1 VTAFR
6 GRRAEVKGV
15 AGDERRMTI
24 VEHLEELRRVLII
37 SAIAW
42 AVATT
47 AAFIFHGAIFDF
59 LLHPLVSVLGKTN
72 HITST
77 AIFTS
82 PTEGLTIP
90 IKISAIV
97 GLIGALPVILWQVWG
112 FVSPGLRPVERR
124 FVGPFIASALLL
136 FAAGSAF
143 AYFVMPIGLNFL
155 ATFLGNSAIYLP
167 DINAYLSFLLL
178 LIIAFGVTFELP
190 VVVILLGLLGIVSS
204 RRLRAQRK
212 VIWVGIIIGALVV
225 TPGADPYTP
234 TALFIP
240 LIIFFEA
247 SILILDRVLK
257 R

>member
-1 VTAFR
+1 
-6 GRRAEVKGV
+6 V
-15 AGDERRMTI
+15 AGEERRMTI

-37 SAIAW
+37 CAIAW
-42 AVATT
+42 VVTT
-47 AAFIFHGAIFDF
+47 VVAFIFHGAIVDF
-59 LLHPLVSVLGKTN
+59 LLRPLTTVLGKTNN

-90 IKISAIV
+90 IKISMIV
-97 GLIGALPVILWQVWG
+97 GLVGALPIVLWQVWG
-112 FVSPGLRPVERR
+112 FVSPGLRPVERK

-136 FAAGSAF
+136 FAGGAAF

-155 ATFLGNSAIYLP
+155 ATFLGNSAVYLP
-167 DINAYLSFLLL
+167 DINSYLSFLIL
-178 LIIAFGVTFELP
+178 LIVAFGVTFELP
-190 VVVILLGLLGIVSS
+190 VVIVLLGILGIVSS
-204 RRLRAQRK
+204 RMLRRKRK
-212 VIWVGIIIGALVV
+212 VIWVGIIIGAMLV

-240 LIIFFEA
+240 LIAFFEV
-247 SILILDRVLK
+247 SILVLAKVFK

>member
-1 VTAFR
+1 VQ
-6 GRRAEVKGV
+6 GV

-42 AVATT
+42 LVATV
-47 AAFIFHGAIFDF
+47 AAFVFHGAIFAF
-59 LLHPLVSVLGKTN
+59 LLHPLSTVLTKTN
-72 HITST
+72 NHLTST

-97 GLIGALPVILWQVWG
+97 GVVGALPVILWQLWG
-112 FVSPGLRPVERR
+112 FVAPGLRPVERK
-124 FVGPFIASALLL
+124 FVGPFIASAFLL

-155 ATFLGNSAIYLP
+155 ATFLGSSAVYLP
-167 DINAYLSFLLL
+167 DINSYLSFLML

-190 VVVILLGLLGIVSS
+190 VVIVLLGMLGITSS

-212 VIWVGIIIGALVV
+212 AIWVGIILAALIV

-247 SILILDRVLK
+247 SILILDKALK

>member
-1 VTAFR
+1 
-6 GRRAEVKGV
+6 V

-37 SAIAW
+37 CFIAW
-42 AVATT
+42 IVTT
-47 AAFIFHGAIFDF
+47 VVAFIFHGAIVEF
-59 LLHPLVSVLGKTN
+59 LLRPLTTVLGKTNN

-90 IKISAIV
+90 IKISMIV
-97 GLIGALPVILWQVWG
+97 GLVGALPIVLWQVWG
-112 FVSPGLRPVERR
+112 FVSPGLRPVERK

-136 FAAGSAF
+136 FAAGTAF

-155 ATFLGNSAIYLP
+155 ATFLGSSAVYLP
-167 DINAYLSFLLL
+167 DINSYLSFLIL
-178 LIIAFGVTFELP
+178 LIVAFGVTFELP
-190 VVVILLGLLGIVSS
+190 VVIVLLGILGIVSS
-204 RRLRAQRK
+204 RMLRRK
-212 VIWVGIIIGALVV
+212 RKGIWVGIIIGAMLV

-240 LIIFFEA
+240 LIAFFEA
-247 SILILDRVLK
+247 SILILDKVFR

>member
-1 VTAFR
+1 
-6 GRRAEVKGV
+6 
-15 AGDERRMTI
+15 MTI

-42 AVATT
+42 LVATV
-47 AAFIFHGAIFDF
+47 AAFVFHGAIFEF
-59 LLHPLVSVLGKTN
+59 LLHPLSTVLSKTN
-72 HITST
+72 NHLTST

-97 GLIGALPVILWQVWG
+97 GIIGALPVILWQLWG
-112 FVSPGLRPVERR
+112 FVSPGLRPVERK
-124 FVGPFIASALLL
+124 FVGPFIASAFLL
-136 FAAGSAF
+136 FAAGAAF

-155 ATFLGNSAIYLP
+155 ATFLGSSAVYLP
-167 DINAYLSFLLL
+167 DINSYLSFLIL
-178 LIIAFGVTFELP
+178 LIVAFGVTFELP
-190 VVVILLGLLGIVSS
+190 VVIILLGLLGITSS
-204 RRLRAQRK
+204 RKLRSQRK
-212 VIWVGIIIGALVV
+212 VIWVGIIIAALIV

-247 SILILDRVLK
+247 SILILDKALK

>member
-1 VTAFR
+1 MQ
-6 GRRAEVKGV
+6 GV
-15 AGDERRMTI
+15 ADRGARMT
-24 VEHLEELRRVLII
+24 VVQHLEELRRVLMI

-42 AVATT
+42 VVATVV
-47 AAFIFHGAIFDF
+47 ALIFHAAIFDF
-59 LLHPLVSVLGKTN
+59 LLHPLTSVLGRTNN

-77 AIFTS
+77 AVFTT

-90 IKISAIV
+90 IKISAIA
-97 GLIGALPVILWQVWG
+97 GLVGALPVILWQVWS
-112 FVSPGLRPVERR
+112 FVAPGLRPVEKK

-136 FAAGSAF
+136 FAGGAAF

-155 ATFLGNSAIYLP
+155 ATFLGNSAVYLP

-190 VVVILLGLLGIVSS
+190 VVVILLGVLGIVSS
-204 RRLRAQRK
+204 KLLRRKRK
-212 VIWVGIIIGALVV
+212 VVWVAIIAAALVV

-234 TALFIP
+234 TALFVP

-247 SILILDRVLK
+247 SILILDKALK

>member
-1 VTAFR
+1 MQ
-6 GRRAEVKGV
+6 GV

-42 AVATT
+42 LVATV
-47 AAFIFHGAIFDF
+47 AAFVFHGAIFEF
-59 LLHPLVSVLGKTN
+59 LLHPLSTVLSKTN
-72 HITST
+72 NHLTST

-97 GLIGALPVILWQVWG
+97 GIIGALPVILWQLWG
-112 FVSPGLRPVERR
+112 FVSPGLRPVERK
-124 FVGPFIASALLL
+124 FVGPFIASAFLL
-136 FAAGSAF
+136 FAAGAAF

-155 ATFLGNSAIYLP
+155 ATFLGSSAVYLP
-167 DINAYLSFLLL
+167 DINSYLSFLIL
-178 LIIAFGVTFELP
+178 LIVAFGVTFELP
-190 VVVILLGLLGIVSS
+190 VVIILLGLLGITSS
-204 RRLRAQRK
+204 RKLRSQRK
-212 VIWVGIIIGALVV
+212 VIWVGIIIAALIV

-247 SILILDRVLK
+247 SILILDKALK

>member
-1 VTAFR
+1 MMPLVVGAF
-6 GRRAEVKGV
+6 
-15 AGDERRMTI
+15 
-24 VEHLEELRRVLII
+24 
-37 SAIAW
+37 AW
-42 AVATT
+42 LVATVV
-47 AAFIFHGAIFDF
+47 AFIFHGAIFEF
-59 LLHPLVSVLGKTN
+59 LLRPLTTVLAKTN

-112 FVSPGLRPVERR
+112 FVAPGLRPVERK
-124 FVGPFIASALLL
+124 FVGPFVGSAFLL
-136 FAAGSAF
+136 FVAGAGF

-167 DINAYLSFLLL
+167 DINSYLSFLLL
-178 LIIAFGVTFELP
+178 LIVTFELP
-190 VVVILLGLLGIVSS
+190 VVIILLGMVGIVSS
-204 RRLRAQRK
+204 RLLRRK
-212 VIWVGIIIGALVV
+212 RKGIWVGIIVAALVV

-240 LIIFFEA
+240 LILFFEA
-247 SILILDRVLK
+247 SVLILDKVLK

>member
-1 VTAFR
+1 
-6 GRRAEVKGV
+6 V

-42 AVATT
+42 VVTTVVA
-47 AAFIFHGAIFDF
+47 FVFHSAIVEF
-59 LLHPLVSVLGKTN
+59 LLRPLTTVLGKTDN

-90 IKISAIV
+90 IKISMIV
-97 GLIGALPVILWQVWG
+97 GLVGALPIVLWQVWG
-112 FVSPGLRPVERR
+112 FVSPGLRPVERK

-136 FAAGSAF
+136 FAGGAAF

-155 ATFLGNSAIYLP
+155 ATFLGNSAVYLP
-167 DINAYLSFLLL
+167 DINSYLSFLIL
-178 LIIAFGVTFELP
+178 LIVAFGVTFELP
-190 VVVILLGLLGIVSS
+190 VVIVLLGILGIVSS
-204 RRLRAQRK
+204 RMLRRKRK
-212 VIWVGIIIGALVV
+212 VIWVGIIIGAMLV

-240 LIIFFEA
+240 LIALFEL
-247 SILILDRVLK
+247 SILVLAKVFK

>member
-1 VTAFR
+1 
-6 GRRAEVKGV
+6 V

-24 VEHLEELRRVLII
+24 IEHLEELRRVLLI

-42 AVATT
+42 VVATV

-59 LLHPLVSVLGKTN
+59 LLRPLTTVLGKTN

-97 GLIGALPVILWQVWG
+97 GFIGALPVVLWQVWG
-112 FVSPGLRPVERR
+112 FVSPGLRPVEKK
-124 FVGPFIASALLL
+124 FVGPFIGSAVLL
-136 FAAGSAF
+136 FTAGAAF

-155 ATFLGNSAIYLP
+155 ATFLGNSAVYLP
-167 DINAYLSFLLL
+167 DINAYFSFLLL
-178 LIIAFGVTFELP
+178 LIVAFGVTFELP
-190 VVVILLGLLGIVSS
+190 VVIILLGVLGIVSS
-204 RRLRAQRK
+204 RMLRRK
-212 VIWVGIIIGALVV
+212 RKGIWVGIIAAALIV

-247 SILILDRVLK
+247 SVLILDKVLK

>member
-1 VTAFR
+1 
-6 GRRAEVKGV
+6 
-15 AGDERRMTI
+15 MTI

-37 SAIAW
+37 SSIAW
-42 AVATT
+42 LVTT
-47 AAFIFHGAIFDF
+47 TVAFIFHGAIFDF
-59 LLHPLVSVLGKTN
+59 LLHPLTAVLIKTNN

-77 AIFTS
+77 AVFGA

-97 GLIGALPVILWQVWG
+97 GVIGALPIVLWQVWT
-112 FVSPGLRPVERR
+112 FVSPGLRPVERK

-136 FAAGSAF
+136 FGAGAAF

-155 ATFLGNSAIYLP
+155 ATFLGSSAVYLP
-167 DINAYLSFLLL
+167 DISSYLSFLLL

-190 VVVILLGLLGIVSS
+190 VVVIMLGLLGIVSS
-204 RRLRAQRK
+204 RLLRRK
-212 VIWVGIIIGALVV
+212 RKGIWVGIIIGALVV

-234 TALFIP
+234 TALFVP
-240 LIIFFEA
+240 LILFFEA
-247 SILILDRVLK
+247 SILILDKVFR

>member
-1 VTAFR
+1 MQ
-6 GRRAEVKGV
+6 GV
-15 AGDERRMTI
+15 VGDAGRMTV
-24 VEHLEELRRVLII
+24 VEHLQELRRVLLI
-37 SAIAW
+37 SAVAW
-42 AVATT
+42 MVATVV
-47 AAFIFHGAIFDF
+47 AFVFHSAIFEF
-59 LLHPLVSVLGKTN
+59 LLRPLTTVLAKTN

-112 FVSPGLRPVERR
+112 FVAPGLRPVERK
-124 FVGPFIASALLL
+124 FVGPFVGSAFLL
-136 FAAGSAF
+136 FVAGAGF

-167 DINAYLSFLLL
+167 DINSYLSFLLL
-178 LIIAFGVTFELP
+178 LIVAFGVTFELP
-190 VVVILLGLLGIVSS
+190 VVIILLGMVGIVSS
-204 RRLRAQRK
+204 RLLRRK
-212 VIWVGIIIGALVV
+212 RKGIWVGIIVAALVV

-240 LIIFFEA
+240 LILFFEA
-247 SILILDRVLK
+247 SVLILDKVLK

>member
-1 VTAFR
+1 M
-6 GRRAEVKGV
+6 

-37 SAIAW
+37 SSIAW
-42 AVATT
+42 LITT
-47 AAFIFHGAIFDF
+47 VVAFIFHGAIFDF
-59 LLHPLVSVLGKTN
+59 LLHPLQSVLIKTNN

-77 AIFTS
+77 AVFGS

-90 IKISAIV
+90 IKISAIIGIV
-97 GLIGALPVILWQVWG
+97 GALPIVLWQVWG
-112 FVSPGLRPVERR
+112 FVSPGLRPVERK

-136 FAAGSAF
+136 FAGGAAF

-155 ATFLGNSAIYLP
+155 ATFLGSSAVYLP
-167 DINAYLSFLLL
+167 DINSYLSFLLL

-190 VVVILLGLLGIVSS
+190 VVIILLGLLGIVSS
-204 RRLRAQRK
+204 SLLRRKRK
-212 VIWVGIIIGALVV
+212 GIWVGIIIGALVV

-240 LIIFFEA
+240 LIVFFEA
-247 SILILDRVLK
+247 SILILDKVFR

>member
-1 VTAFR
+1 VQ
-6 GRRAEVKGV
+6 GV

-24 VEHLEELRRVLII
+24 IEHLEELRRVLMI

-42 AVATT
+42 VVATV

-59 LLHPLVSVLGKTN
+59 LLRPLTTVLGKTN

-97 GLIGALPVILWQVWG
+97 GFIGALPVVLWQVWG
-112 FVSPGLRPVERR
+112 FVSPGLRPVEKK
-124 FVGPFIASALLL
+124 FVGPFIGSAVLL
-136 FAAGSAF
+136 FTAGAAF

-155 ATFLGNSAIYLP
+155 ATFLGNSAVYLP
-167 DINAYLSFLLL
+167 DINAYFSFLLL
-178 LIIAFGVTFELP
+178 LIVAFGVTFELP
-190 VVVILLGLLGIVSS
+190 VVIILLGVLGIVSS
-204 RRLRAQRK
+204 RMLRRK
-212 VIWVGIIIGALVV
+212 RKGIWVGIIAAALIV

-247 SILILDRVLK
+247 SVLILDKVLK

>member
-1 VTAFR
+1 
-6 GRRAEVKGV
+6 
-15 AGDERRMTI
+15 MTI
-24 VEHLEELRRVLII
+24 VEHLEELRRVLIV

-47 AAFIFHGAIFDF
+47 AAFVFHAAIFDF
-59 LLHPLVSVLGKTN
+59 LLRPLTTVLAKTN
-72 HITST
+72 HLTST

-90 IKISAIV
+90 IKISALV
-97 GLIGALPVILWQVWG
+97 GLIGSMPVTLWQVWT
-112 FVSPGLRPVERR
+112 FVAPGLRPVERK

-136 FAAGSAF
+136 FAGGSAF

-155 ATFLGNSAIYLP
+155 ATFLGPSAIYLP
-167 DINAYLSFLLL
+167 DINSYLSFLLL

-190 VVVILLGLLGIVSS
+190 VVIILLGLLGIVSS
-204 RRLRAQRK
+204 RRLRARRK
-212 VIWVGIIIGALVV
+212 GIWVGIIFAALVV

-240 LIIFFEA
+240 LILFFEA
-247 SILILDRVLK
+247 SVLILDRVFK

>member
-1 VTAFR
+1 MQ
-6 GRRAEVKGV
+6 GV

-37 SAIAW
+37 SSLAWIA
-42 AVATT
+42 ATV
-47 AAFIFHGAIFDF
+47 AAFIFHGAIIDF
-59 LLHPLVSVLGKTN
+59 LLRPLTTVLGKTNN

-77 AIFTS
+77 AVFTS

-90 IKISAIV
+90 IKISMI
-97 GLIGALPVILWQVWG
+97 IGVIGSLPVVLWQVWT
-112 FVSPGLRPVERR
+112 FVSPGLRPVERK

-136 FAAGSAF
+136 FAGGAAF

-155 ATFLGNSAIYLP
+155 ATFLGGSAVYLP

-178 LIIAFGVTFELP
+178 LILAFGVTFELP
-190 VVVILLGLLGIVSS
+190 VVIVLLGILGIVSS
-204 RRLRAQRK
+204 RLLRRK
-212 VIWVGIIIGALVV
+212 RKGIWVGIIIAALLV

-234 TALFIP
+234 TALFVP
-240 LIIFFEA
+240 LIAFFEV
-247 SILILDRVLK
+247 SILILDKVFK

>member
-1 VTAFR
+1 MQR
-6 GRRAEVKGV
+6 V

-37 SAIAW
+37 SFIAW
-42 AVATT
+42 IAAT
-47 AAFIFHGAIFDF
+47 AAAFVFHSAIVDF
-59 LLHPLVSVLGKTN
+59 LLRPLTTVLGKTNN

-90 IKISAIV
+90 IKISMIV
-97 GLIGALPVILWQVWG
+97 GLVGALPIVLWQAWG
-112 FVSPGLRPVERR
+112 FVSPGLRPVERK

-136 FAAGSAF
+136 FAGGAAF

-155 ATFLGNSAIYLP
+155 ATFLGNSAVYLP
-167 DINAYLSFLLL
+167 DINSYLSFLIL
-178 LIIAFGVTFELP
+178 LIVAFGVTFELP
-190 VVVILLGLLGIVSS
+190 VVIVLLGLLGIVSS
-204 RRLRAQRK
+204 RMLRRKRK
-212 VIWVGIIIGALVV
+212 VIWVGIIIGAMLV

-247 SILILDRVLK
+247 SILVLAKVLK

>member
-1 VTAFR
+1 
-6 GRRAEVKGV
+6 V

-37 SAIAW
+37 SSIAW
-42 AVATT
+42 LITT
-47 AAFIFHGAIFDF
+47 VVAFIFHGAIFDF
-59 LLHPLVSVLGKTN
+59 LLHPLQSVLIKTNN

-77 AIFTS
+77 AVFGS

-90 IKISAIV
+90 IKISAIIGIV
-97 GLIGALPVILWQVWG
+97 GALPIVLWQVWG
-112 FVSPGLRPVERR
+112 FVSPGLRPVERK

-136 FAAGSAF
+136 FAGGAAF

-155 ATFLGNSAIYLP
+155 ATFLGSSAVYLP
-167 DINAYLSFLLL
+167 DINSYLSFLLL

-190 VVVILLGLLGIVSS
+190 VVIILLGLLGIVSS
-204 RRLRAQRK
+204 SLLRRKRK
-212 VIWVGIIIGALVV
+212 GIWVGIIIGALVV

-240 LIIFFEA
+240 LIVFFEA
-247 SILILDRVLK
+247 SILILDKVFR